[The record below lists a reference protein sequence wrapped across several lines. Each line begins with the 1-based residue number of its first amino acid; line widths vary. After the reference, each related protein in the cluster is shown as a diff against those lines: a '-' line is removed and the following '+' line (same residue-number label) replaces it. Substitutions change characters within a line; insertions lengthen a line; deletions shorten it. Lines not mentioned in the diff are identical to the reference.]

1 MISYDEEKRLINIEK
16 HGIDFIGC
24 ETIFDQPMLTQEDN
38 RYTYG
43 EQRLQSFGIL
53 NNQVVFLVWVDR
65 EFPHIISIRQADKH
79 ETKCFIKTIF
89 G

>member
-43 EQRLQSFGIL
+43 
-53 NNQVVFLVWVDR
+53 
-65 EFPHIISIRQADKH
+65 
-79 ETKCFIKTIF
+79 
-89 G
+89 

>member
-79 ETKCFIKTIF
+79 ETKRFIKTIF